1 VISDYTDG
9 FETTAPVG
17 RFAASPDG
25 LHDLAGN
32 VWEWVQEP
40 WSDGGDG
47 LQVVRGGG
55 WNSADPEVLAT
66 GYRNPV
72 PSGAKEAF
80 YGFRYILEETGQAE

>member
-1 VISDYTDG
+1 M
-9 FETTAPVG
+9 
-17 RFAASPDG
+17 
-25 LHDLAGN
+25 
-32 VWEWVQEP
+32 
-40 WSDGGDG
+40 DGGDG

-66 GYRNPV
+66 WYRNPV